1 MRDRGW
7 LLAVTALWILLG
19 LLPLALLTS
28 SSITLS
34 ADAVGDEVGDR
45 VRTTASVSRVV
56 VEQQLGSLKQLVS
69 AFAQQPAVRA
79 AVTSGK
85 PASRDTMIEFR
96 EELAR
101 MRAGV
106 GGVIVIGPRGDIA
119 GAEPTSVL
127 PQDVSSTDWYVSVRD
142 RPQPYVSQAY
152 TPTMRGVSRA
162 VAAAAAIPSA
172 DGKSVLGV
180 LAVVYSLDAIQ
191 DFASQ
196 AAEAQGIR
204 LLITDQSG
212 VLVADPGRKLYAL
225 TSLRE
230 DPRVDAALAG
240 RTLFT
245 THQGPDGKVLSASEP
260 IPDVGWTVTAEVPA
274 DTALASAEQLR
285 VRVLSIAAVLALL
298 ILIGL
303 GLQIHTTRGRRRAQR
318 TLARYAAEL
327 AAARDEAVSASGAKS
342 EFLAKISHE
351 IRTPINGVLGMNSLL
366 LETRLDG
373 EQRHYASTAQ
383 ESARS
388 LLRLLDDFLDL
399 SKIEAGHLQVES
411 VPFDLPRLCDEVV
424 APFAPHAY
432 QQGLW
437 LTSRLGDSL
446 PQQVIGDPVRLGQ
459 VLTNVVGNALKFT
472 VQGGVDLEV
481 TLDEGGPG
489 DDRVTLRFTVTDTG
503 VGVGQGDLE
512 RVFGIFRQVDSPI
525 TRRTGGSGL
534 GLAISRQ
541 LTELMGG
548 EIGLDSVE
556 GVGSRFWVTLPV
568 DVLTWSAPAA
578 PELRGRRVLVADT
591 RPEDLALAARILDD
605 AGLVVSTA
613 SDGPTA
619 LTALRTAAAAGR
631 PFDLTVIDLDL
642 CATNADSTLV
652 DGVAADGVRAN
663 GVATDGGRVCGVPAD
678 EVPTNGVAA
687 DNVPTNGV
695 AADELPTGG
704 VLTDPLLRD
713 ASVVVLVTPG
723 RLGRAWPISVAERTV
738 QSMTRPLSRRR
749 LLAAVENALAPTPGA
764 TLVPGSAHTQVL
776 GSARALDPAQ
786 GAALGPASAL
796 ALAPAQAVG
805 LPFAQAVGLPFAQA
819 AGLPSAQSA
828 GLAPASDLAPG
839 PAIVSVEAPGVA
851 SVRIL
856 VAEDDEVSRQV
867 AVLVLRKA
875 GHHVDSV
882 ADGRQAVAAVL
893 SGGYDLV
900 FMDCQLPVLD
910 GLAATAEIRRREEP
924 RTPIIAMTAAA
935 MPDDRLRCLEAG
947 MDDHLAKPVDWQY
960 VLTQVPFWAAAP
972 ELPPELAGL
981 SRAEVAAIAEA
992 FRSTAMGVYDEL
1004 LQAVH
1009 EEDLARAASLAHRL
1023 RGSCAT
1029 VGLTDAAEVC
1039 ERVEASAVRGVAE
1052 HELVDRLGS
1061 LLRAQINRG
1070 DGFINV

>member
-1 MRDRGW
+1 VRERGR

-34 ADAVGDEVGDR
+34 AEAVGDEVGDR

-69 AFAQQPAVRA
+69 AYAQRPAVRA
-79 AVTSGK
+79 VVTSGK
-85 PASRDTMIEFR
+85 PVSRDTIIGFR
-96 EELAR
+96 EELGR

-106 GGVIVIGPRGDIA
+106 GGVIVIGLRGDIA

-127 PQDVSSTDWYVSVRD
+127 PQDVSSTDWYVAVRD
-142 RPQPYVSQAY
+142 RLRPYISQAY

-162 VAAAAAIPSA
+162 VAAAAVIPSA

-245 THQGPDGKVLSASEP
+245 THQDADGKVLSASEP

-274 DTALASAEQLR
+274 DAALAAAEQLR
-285 VRVLSIAAVLALL
+285 VRVLAIAAVLALL

-303 GLQIHTTRGRRRAQR
+303 ALQIHTTRGRRRAQR

-327 AAARDEAVSASGAKS
+327 AVARDEAVSASGAKS

-383 ESARS
+383 KSARS

-399 SKIEAGHLQVES
+399 SKIEAGHLEVES
-411 VPFDLPRLCDEVV
+411 VPFDLLRLCDEVV

-446 PQQVIGDPVRLGQ
+446 PQQVLGDPVRLGQ

-489 DDRVTLRFTVTDTG
+489 DARVTLRFTVTDTG

-578 PELRGRRVLVADT
+578 PALRGRRVLVADA
-591 RPEDLALAARILDD
+591 RPEDLALAGRILDD
-605 AGLVVSTA
+605 AGLVVETA
-613 SDGPTA
+613 SDGPAA
-619 LTALRTAAAAGR
+619 LAALRAAAAAGR
-631 PFDLTVIDLDL
+631 PFDLAVIDLDL
-642 CATNADSTLV
+642 DFAL
-652 DGVAADGVRAN
+652 ADGVLA
-663 GVATDGGRVCGVPAD
+663 
-678 EVPTNGVAA
+678 
-687 DNVPTNGV
+687 
-695 AADELPTGG
+695 
-704 VLTDPLLRD
+704 DPLFRD
-713 ASVVVLVTPG
+713 AGVVVLVTPG
-723 RLGRAWPISVAERTV
+723 RPGRVWPISVAERTV

-749 LLAAVENALAPTPGA
+749 LLAAVENALT
-764 TLVPGSAHTQVL
+764 
-776 GSARALDPAQ
+776 PAQ
-786 GAALGPASAL
+786 GAGLGSVPASAQDPAALPVQGSASVLAQGVALGPAVGSEGTPAVPVGGAASA
-796 ALAPAQAVG
+796 
-805 LPFAQAVGLPFAQA
+805 
-819 AGLPSAQSA
+819 
-828 GLAPASDLAPG
+828 
-839 PAIVSVEAPGVA
+839 
-851 SVRIL
+851 RIL

-867 AVLVLRKA
+867 AELVLRRA

-882 ADGRQAVAAVL
+882 ADGKQAVAAVL
-893 SGGYDLV
+893 MVGYDLV

-935 MPDDRLRCLEAG
+935 MPDDRLRCLAAG

-960 VLTQVPFWAAAP
+960 VVTQVPLWAAMSKA
-972 ELPPELAGL
+972 PPELAGL
-981 SRAEVAAIAEA
+981 SPREIAEIAEV
-992 FRSTAMGVYDEL
+992 FLSTAMAIYGEL
-1004 LQAVH
+1004 RQA
-1009 EEDLARAASLAHRL
+1009 ERGQDLARVAALAHRL
-1023 RGSCAT
+1023 KGSCAT
-1029 VGLTDAAEVC
+1029 VGLTEAAEVC
-1039 ERVEASAVRGVAE
+1039 ERVEVSAMRGVTE
-1052 HELVDRLGS
+1052 RESVNRLGG
-1061 LLRAQINRG
+1061 LLRELPNWMSV
-1070 DGFINV
+1070 N